1 MAQTTQRK
9 PPGNRQPPPGRP
21 TGKPLTKKQRR
32 NQAAVRSVSLS
43 RRPTWQSPTFLT
55 SASVGVVV
63 IVLIIIVLINQVGG
77 TGNTNGGPPLSATV
91 ASAVLHP
98 NPSVIKT
105 VGSGGQPGEL
115 VRLPGNSV
123 LRDSSGKPMVV
134 YVGAEYCPFCA
145 AERWSMVYW
154 LSQFGTFKGL
164 TQISSSS
171 TDVYPNTASFTFYKT
186 SYTSSVVDFAGFEIL
201 DRSQNKLMTAST
213 LAQSLFTKYDTPPY
227 TTQAAGFPFIDI
239 GGLYVLYSTS
249 YSPNLLKNLT
259 WDQIAS
265 KLSNPNDPVTQAI
278 VGNANIMTAAT
289 CIATG
294 DVPASVCSS
303 STIQAIEPALKAEK
317 TPKT

>member
-1 MAQTTQRK
+1 VAQTTQRK
-9 PPGNRQPPPGRP
+9 PPGNRQPPGRP
-21 TGKPLTKKQRR
+21 TGKTPTKKQRR

-63 IVLIIIVLINQVGG
+63 IVLIVIVLVNQVGG
-77 TGNTNGGPPLSATV
+77 SVNATQNTPLSATV

-98 NPSVIKT
+98 NPSVIQS
-105 VGSGGQPGEL
+105 VGSGSQPGEM
-115 VRLPGNSV
+115 VRLPGNTV

-164 TQISSSS
+164 SEIRSSS
-171 TDVYPNTASFTFYKT
+171 TDVYPNTSSFTFYRS
-186 SYTSSVVDFAGFEIL
+186 SYTSSSVDFSGFEIL
-201 DRSQNKLMTAST
+201 DRNSNKLMTASA

-249 YSPNLLKNLT
+249 YTPNLLANLT
-259 WDQIAS
+259 WDQIAA
-265 KLSNPNDPVTQAI
+265 KLSNPNDPVTKAI

-303 STIQAIEPALKAEK
+303 STIQAIEPALKALK

>member
-1 MAQTTQRK
+1 M
-9 PPGNRQPPPGRP
+9 P
-21 TGKPLTKKQRR
+21 TKKQRR

-63 IVLIIIVLINQVGG
+63 IVLIVIVLINQVGG
-77 TGNTNGGPPLSATV
+77 TGNAPLNRPLSATV

-98 NPSVIKT
+98 NPSVVQS
-105 VGSGGQPGEL
+105 VGSGLQAGKM
-115 VRLPGNSV
+115 VRLPGNTV
-123 LRDSSGKPMVV
+123 LRDSTGKPMVV

-164 TQISSSS
+164 SEIQSSA
-171 TDVYPNTASFTFYKT
+171 TDVYPNTSSFTFYKS
-186 SYTSSVVDFAGFEIL
+186 SYTSSTVDFSGFEIY
-201 DRSQNKLMTAST
+201 DRNQNKLMTASA
-213 LAQSLFTKYDTPPY
+213 LAQSLFTKYDIPPY

-249 YSPNLLKNLT
+249 YSPQLLINSTSPLT
-259 WDQIAS
+259 WDQIAA
-265 KLSNPNDPVTQAI
+265 KLSNPNDPVTKAI

-303 STIQAIEPALKAEK
+303 STIQAIEPALKALK